1 MTQEEL
7 AEKAKRSPVPIFIA
21 LDLLAEFCYFIW
33 YNLSYFLKNKYLGR
47 EMSIQQT
54 NTAENDELEKNA
66 QAEPSDEAVN
76 PDLAGKSGDEPESAP
91 QPSLKGVEPEVR
103 GSPLAP
109 QPSLKGEG
117 SPLDSGLGEASD
129 DDGLAELVEELDSLD
144 PDKIL
149 ADSNK
154 KTNENSKNQPHQN
167 DKITELEAKAVE
179 LSAQLDEMR
188 DQLLRKTADFDN
200 YRKRMNQ
207 EKQKAIDFANES
219 LLLDIIPIM
228 DDFERAIQSAETS
241 EELKGL
247 PAGKAMLDGITMIEK
262 QLVSKL
268 ENKWGLKR
276 FNSAGEA
283 FDPNLHEAM
292 LMEKSPDIQE
302 PVVQEDFIKGYMLKD
317 RVIRAAK
324 VKVLMPEDGSGN

>member
-1 MTQEEL
+1 
-7 AEKAKRSPVPIFIA
+7 
-21 LDLLAEFCYFIW
+21 
-33 YNLSYFLKNKYLGR
+33 
-47 EMSIQQT
+47 MSIQQT
-54 NTAENDELEKNA
+54 NTTENGELDKTTPT
-66 QAEPSDEAVN
+66 EPSNETAN
-76 PDLAGKSGDEPESAP
+76 PDLAGKNGGEPEGQNPTANN
-91 QPSLKGVEPEVR
+91 
-103 GSPLAP
+103 
-109 QPSLKGEG
+109 
-117 SPLDSGLGEASD
+117 EAGDVSD
-129 DDGLAELVEELDSLD
+129 DTALAELADELDSLD
-144 PDKIL
+144 PDNIL
-149 ADSNK
+149 ADSDK
-154 KTNENSKNQPHQN
+154 KSDENSKNQQSKD
-167 DKITELEAKAVE
+167 DKIAELEAKAAE
-179 LSAQLDEMR
+179 LS

-219 LLLDIIPIM
+219 LLLDIIPVM

-247 PAGKAMLDGITMIEK
+247 PAGKAMLDGISMIEK

-292 LMEKSPDIQE
+292 LMEKSPDIEE
-302 PVVQEDFIKGYMLKD
+302 PVVQEDLIKGYMLKD

-324 VKVLMPEDGSGN
+324 VKVLMPESSEQ

>member
-1 MTQEEL
+1 
-7 AEKAKRSPVPIFIA
+7 
-21 LDLLAEFCYFIW
+21 
-33 YNLSYFLKNKYLGR
+33 
-47 EMSIQQT
+47 MSIQQT
-54 NTAENDELEKNA
+54 NTAENGELDKTA
-66 QAEPSDEAVN
+66 PTEPSDEAVN
-76 PDLAGKSGDEPESAP
+76 SDLAGKNNGEPEGHNPAASN
-91 QPSLKGVEPEVR
+91 
-103 GSPLAP
+103 
-109 QPSLKGEG
+109 
-117 SPLDSGLGEASD
+117 EAGNVSD
-129 DDGLAELVEELDSLD
+129 DADLAKLADELDSLD
-144 PDKIL
+144 PDNIL
-149 ADSNK
+149 ADSDK
-154 KTNENSKNQPHQN
+154 KSGENSKNQPSKD
-167 DKITELEAKAVE
+167 DKIAELEAKAAE
-179 LSAQLDEMR
+179 LS

-276 FNSAGEA
+276 FNSTGEV
-283 FDPNLHEAM
+283 FDPNMHEAM

-302 PVVQEDFIKGYMLKD
+302 PVVQEDFIKGYILKD

-324 VKVLMPEDGSGN
+324 VKVLMPEEEGSREGNGE